1 MIPLIVLLLI
11 VAVLGGAGFAASWLW
26 FILVIALVLWV
37 IGFFIGGAART
48 VESGLQHGRRHR
60 QWYGR

>member
-1 MIPLIVLLLI
+1 MLPLLVLLVI
-11 VAVLGGAGFAASWLW
+11 VAAFGGGGLAASWLW

-37 IGFFIGGAART
+37 IGFFVGGAVR
-48 VESGLQHGRRHR
+48 VVQGGVQRGRGRR